1 MPQRS
6 AIDLLPEA
14 ERNEIDSLLI
24 GHGFGSYA
32 AISEL
37 LAGKGLQISRSAL
50 QRYGSSFQKRC
61 ELIQQVTRQA
71 EAIVAASG
79 SDDANVLNDALIRL
93 VQERVFSLLMDLE
106 AAEEEISPAAI
117 AKLTSAVANL
127 SRASVQ
133 QKEWQSKLRDK
144 IEATLKNLEQG
155 AVGKDKGGGI
165 DANTLKRVREE
176 VYGLF

>member
-1 MPQRS
+1 M
-6 AIDLLPEA
+6 IDLLPEA
-14 ERNEIDSLLI
+14 ERQEVDALLV
-24 GHGFGSYA
+24 GHGFGCYEG
-32 AISEL
+32 ISKL
-37 LAGKGLQISRSAL
+37 LAEKGLQISRSAL

-79 SDDANVLNDALIRL
+79 SDDANVVNDALIRL

-106 AAEEEISPAAI
+106 EAEEEISPAAI

-133 QKEWQSKLRDK
+133 QKEWQSKLRERAQKVASEVETTVRKAGLDD
-144 IEATLKNLEQG
+144 QG
-155 AVGKDKGGGI
+155 VDFILNRILGI
-165 DANTLKRVREE
+165 AA
-176 VYGLF
+176 

>member
-1 MPQRS
+1 MPPRS
-6 AIDLLPEA
+6 TIDLLPETD
-14 ERNEIDSLLI
+14 RQGIDALLV
-24 GHGFGSYA
+24 GRGFGSYQE
-32 AISEL
+32 ISEL
-37 LAGKGLQISRSAL
+37 LAEQGLRISKSAL
-50 QRYGSSFQKRC
+50 QRYGSTFQKRC

-79 SDDANVLNDALIRL
+79 SDDANVVNDALIRL

-106 AAEEEISPAAI
+106 EAEEELSPAAI

-127 SRASVQ
+127 GRASVQ
-133 QKEWQSKLRDK
+133 QKEWQAKLKDR
-144 IEATLKNLEQG
+144 IESTLKGLEQES
-155 AVGKDKGGGI
+155 GKKGGTI

>member
-1 MPQRS
+1 MPPRS
-6 AIDLLPEA
+6 TIELLPETD
-14 ERNEIDSLLI
+14 RQDIDALLVE
-24 GHGFGSYA
+24 HGFGSYE
-32 AISEL
+32 AISGL
-37 LAGKGLQISRSAL
+37 LAQKGLQISRSAL

-79 SDDANVLNDALIRL
+79 SDDANVVNDALIRL

-106 AAEEEISPAAI
+106 EAEEEISPAAI

-133 QKEWQSKLRDK
+133 QKEWQSKLREK
-144 IEATLKNLEQG
+144 IEATLKTLEQEST
-155 AVGKDKGGGI
+155 GKGKGSGI

>member
-1 MPQRS
+1 MPPRS
-6 AIDLLPEA
+6 TIDLLPDSD
-14 ERNEIDSLLI
+14 RQEIDTLLVDR
-24 GHGFGSYA
+24 GFGSYQE
-32 AISEL
+32 ISDL
-37 LAGKGLQISRSAL
+37 LAEKGLQISRSAL

-79 SDDANVLNDALIRL
+79 SDDANVVNDALIRL
-93 VQERVFSLLMDLE
+93 VQERVFALLMDLE
-106 AAEEEISPAAI
+106 EAEEEISPAAI

-127 SRASVQ
+127 GRASVQ
-133 QKEWQSKLRDK
+133 QKTWQAKLREK
-144 IEATLKNLEQG
+144 IEATLKGLEQESG
-155 AVGKDKGGGI
+155 GKGGV